1 MIVYKYDAKTG
12 VYAGNVQAQE
22 SPREPGV
29 YLIPAMATEAM
40 PPLTDKNECA
50 VWENVKW
57 TVKPDFRGTKYW
69 LPDGSEHSITEINF
83 VPPADALFEKPIIP
97 ATFEDAKASK
107 LSEINGACDS
117 ILNAATADYPASE
130 IQTFSQQTAEAQAYV
145 LDNNA
150 PVPLL
155 RALAIAR
162 GVDLNELVG
171 RVLAKHEAL
180 SVLSG
185 FVIGQ
190 RQAFEDRLNVC
201 KTLEDVHA
209 IEVNF
214 ILPEANNEQTA

>member
-29 YLIPAMATEAM
+29 YLIPAMATEVM

-50 VWENVKW
+50 VCENGKW
-57 TVKPDFRGTKYW
+57 TVKPNFRGTKYW
-69 LPDGSEHSITEINF
+69 LPDGSEHSITEINV

-145 LDNNA
+145 LDKTT

-155 RALAIAR
+155 RTLASAR
-162 GVDLNELVG
+162 GIELDELVS
-171 RVLAKHEAL
+171 RVLAKHEAF
-180 SVLSG
+180 SMLSG
-185 FVIGQ
+185 LIIGQ
-190 RQAFEDRLNVC
+190 RQALEDRLYIC
-201 KTLEDVHA
+201 KTLEEVEA
-209 IEVNF
+209 IEVNYT
-214 ILPEANNEQTA
+214 ISEANNEQTV